1 VRLRQV
7 ALVARDLEPVRQAL
21 ESVFGLKVAFRD
33 PGVATY
39 GLINVVMPF
48 GGEFIEIVQPVTADA
63 SAGRLLAKRGG
74 DAGYMLI
81 FQAPDAVR
89 HRGRFV
95 ERGIRNIAELNSHR
109 YTFTHFHPG
118 DVDGVLTS
126 IDTEGDGANWN
137 EPRGSWTPAG
147 PDWRNADA
155 GPDIVGILGA
165 TVQVANPLA
174 TATRWTELFEGRLEP
189 GARPLPASSVLIW
202 LYAIRR
208 VISIVPRSWAC
219 APAHPPY
226 VSAVWRCGCARR
238 VSQHSPGH
246 DDFEGCD
253 ADAYELAAF
262 VQRRALFGFGAE
274 GFAGVIGLEEVDM
287 HAAFEIDVVRKAH
300 AFRREE
306 VCLHRP

>member
-21 ESVFGLKVAFRD
+21 ESVFGLKVAYRD

-39 GLINVVMPF
+39 GLVNVVMPF

-95 ERGIRNIAELNSHR
+95 ERGIRNIAELNTQR

-147 PDWRNADA
+147 PNWRHADA
-155 GPDIVGILGA
+155 TPDIVGILGA
-165 TVQVANPLA
+165 TVQVPNPLA

-189 GARPLPASSVLIW
+189 GAMPQMMVDRGHVSFVSGATAAGIVGLDLAVRHPKSHLDRAEKLGLRTGASTVRIGGVEM
-202 LYAIRR
+202 R
-208 VISIVPRSWAC
+208 VC
-219 APAHPPY
+219 
-226 VSAVWRCGCARR
+226 
-238 VSQHSPGH
+238 
-246 DDFEGCD
+246 E
-253 ADAYELAAF
+253 AD
-262 VQRRALFGFGAE
+262 
-274 GFAGVIGLEEVDM
+274 
-287 HAAFEIDVVRKAH
+287 
-300 AFRREE
+300 
-306 VCLHRP
+306 

>member
-1 VRLRQV
+1 MRLRQV

-39 GLINVVMPF
+39 GLVNVVMPF

-89 HRGRFV
+89 HRGRFA
-95 ERGIRNIAELNSHR
+95 ERGIRNIAELNTRR
-109 YTFTHFHPG
+109 YSFTHFHPG

-126 IDTEGDGANWN
+126 IDTEGDGTNWN

-147 PDWRNADA
+147 ADWRDADA
-155 GPDIVGILGA
+155 GPDMVGILGA
-165 TVQVANPLA
+165 TVQVPDPLA

-189 GARPLPASSVLIW
+189 GATPRMMLDRGHVTFVRGATANGIVGLVLAVRDPKRH
-202 LYAIRR
+202 LDRAEKLGLRTG
-208 VISIVPRSWAC
+208 A
-219 APAHPPY
+219 
-226 VSAVWRCGCARR
+226 SAVHIGGVEMQVCA
-238 VSQHSPGH
+238 G
-246 DDFEGCD
+246 
-253 ADAYELAAF
+253 
-262 VQRRALFGFGAE
+262 
-274 GFAGVIGLEEVDM
+274 
-287 HAAFEIDVVRKAH
+287 
-300 AFRREE
+300 
-306 VCLHRP
+306 

>member
-1 VRLRQV
+1 MGEWAVRLRQV

-21 ESVFGLKVAFRD
+21 ESVFGLKVAYRD

-39 GLINVVMPF
+39 GLVNVVMPF

-95 ERGIRNIAELNSHR
+95 ERGIRNIAELNTQR

-147 PDWRNADA
+147 PNWRHADA
-155 GPDIVGILGA
+155 TPDIVGILGA
-165 TVQVANPLA
+165 TVQVPNPLA

-189 GARPLPASSVLIW
+189 GAMPQMMVDRGHVSFVSGATAAGIVGLDLAVRHPKSHLDRAEKLGLRTGASTVRIGGVEM
-202 LYAIRR
+202 R
-208 VISIVPRSWAC
+208 VC
-219 APAHPPY
+219 
-226 VSAVWRCGCARR
+226 
-238 VSQHSPGH
+238 
-246 DDFEGCD
+246 E
-253 ADAYELAAF
+253 AD
-262 VQRRALFGFGAE
+262 
-274 GFAGVIGLEEVDM
+274 
-287 HAAFEIDVVRKAH
+287 
-300 AFRREE
+300 
-306 VCLHRP
+306 